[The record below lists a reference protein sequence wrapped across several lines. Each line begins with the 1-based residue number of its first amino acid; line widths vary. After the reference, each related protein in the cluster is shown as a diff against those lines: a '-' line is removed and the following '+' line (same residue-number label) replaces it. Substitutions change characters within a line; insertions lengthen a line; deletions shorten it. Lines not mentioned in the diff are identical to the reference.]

1 MNLSKNELLKMA
13 INSKPKKE
21 ILEKKSKNELI
32 EYVFGVKV
40 NECSM
45 KKINQSEKHLE
56 KCSSIP
62 LDFRENRLEKC
73 SSIPFDFRNSSY
85 IPPPQQLSSPQYN
98 LPYASPSN
106 DFQKF
111 LPTIMSSI
119 ETIKQWN
126 EQEKP
131 NALKLLEDG
140 KNIVSEWINIQR
152 PFFENKLEIV
162 EKIWTN
168 WERVDKPNMEKLLSE
183 IRDTRSVIQNVDMTL
198 VNSVNQKVTDY
209 LQVQKPN
216 IESKYN
222 ETSIQLRQFAQVTEQ
237 VRNENIKLL
246 QLLGPIEELR
256 SLFQNVT
263 SFEEFKKS
271 FEKQIQDLKTNYEQ
285 QLSLSVGN
293 ELTQIGEVSLQLSQ
307 TEQTISTLESDIIFL
322 KSVFDELKEQSE
334 KSIDSLN
341 EQNLQFKNSLQILD
355 TKISK
360 VANSVIQRDEQQWTE
375 ALSDIIFLKSV
386 FDELKEQSKKSNDS
400 LNEQNLQFKNSLQ
413 ILDTKISKVANSVIQ
428 RDDEQQWTEAFQ
440 NFLSEQRIRDDQQT
454 LQFENRMLQ
463 IENQQNLEVA
473 NVVTENQVNTT
484 PADNEFFQSM
494 IAQFRQQWTEAFQN
508 FLSEQRIRQLS
519 YDQQFEN
526 RMLQIENRQNLEA
539 ITVDGIVPEN
549 RVNTT
554 TADNEFFQSMIA
566 QFRQQWTEA
575 FQNFLSEQRIRQL
588 SYDQQSL
595 QFENRIQQLQI
606 ENRKNLEAITA
617 INEIVPLG
625 ENQQN
630 LEAITASRNDGI
642 VPLGENRVN
651 TTIADNEF
659 FQSMIDQFRQQ
670 WTEAFQNFLSE
681 QRIRQLSYD
690 QQSLQF
696 ENRIQQL
703 QIENRQNLEAITAI
717 NEIVPLGENRQ
728 NLEAITVDGIVPLGE
743 NRVNTTTADN
753 EFFQSM
759 IDEFRQQW
767 TEAFQNFLSEQRG
780 LQNDSETKIR
790 NLTRMQIS
798 NFRQLNRNI
807 ETIREE
813 LPAIALPYKSPLA
826 IESTPVK
833 NLENAIQES
842 NTQISIVSDTVSEL
856 RSDNRKMNVSLSQ
869 ISKDVDTMQRT
880 NVNLIEAAVNR
891 KLIDDQ
897 EFNREQIKSVVQQEL
912 NNSLPIKNA
921 ASTNINEIVK
931 QEILKQK
938 DLIRQI
944 VIKVVASEKK
954 NVLSQISKSPVNFRI
969 QQRFDK
975 LREENSRL
983 QNIITSISSRLES
996 VSSRLAKV
1004 EEPPGKKRK
1013 IPALVPLRP
1022 TVIVPQRQSVIV
1034 PKLPAQF

>member
-1 MNLSKNELLKMA
+1 
-13 INSKPKKE
+13 
-21 ILEKKSKNELI
+21 
-32 EYVFGVKV
+32 
-40 NECSM
+40 
-45 KKINQSEKHLE
+45 
-56 KCSSIP
+56 
-62 LDFRENRLEKC
+62 
-73 SSIPFDFRNSSY
+73 
-85 IPPPQQLSSPQYN
+85 
-98 LPYASPSN
+98 
-106 DFQKF
+106 
-111 LPTIMSSI
+111 
-119 ETIKQWN
+119 
-126 EQEKP
+126 
-131 NALKLLEDG
+131 
-140 KNIVSEWINIQR
+140 
-152 PFFENKLEIV
+152 
-162 EKIWTN
+162 
-168 WERVDKPNMEKLLSE
+168 
-183 IRDTRSVIQNVDMTL
+183 
-198 VNSVNQKVTDY
+198 
-209 LQVQKPN
+209 
-216 IESKYN
+216 
-222 ETSIQLRQFAQVTEQ
+222 
-237 VRNENIKLL
+237 
-246 QLLGPIEELR
+246 
-256 SLFQNVT
+256 
-263 SFEEFKKS
+263 
-271 FEKQIQDLKTNYEQ
+271 
-285 QLSLSVGN
+285 
-293 ELTQIGEVSLQLSQ
+293 
-307 TEQTISTLESDIIFL
+307 
-322 KSVFDELKEQSE
+322 
-334 KSIDSLN
+334 
-341 EQNLQFKNSLQILD
+341 
-355 TKISK
+355 
-360 VANSVIQRDEQQWTE
+360 
-375 ALSDIIFLKSV
+375 
-386 FDELKEQSKKSNDS
+386 
-400 LNEQNLQFKNSLQ
+400 
-413 ILDTKISKVANSVIQ
+413 
-428 RDDEQQWTEAFQ
+428 
-440 NFLSEQRIRDDQQT
+440 
-454 LQFENRMLQ
+454 MLQ

-484 PADNEFFQSM
+484 TADNEFFQSM
-494 IAQFRQQWTEAFQN
+494 INEFRQQWTEAFQN
-508 FLSEQRIRQLS
+508 FLREQS
-519 YDQQFEN
+519 
-526 RMLQIENRQNLEA
+526 
-539 ITVDGIVPEN
+539 
-549 RVNTT
+549 
-554 TADNEFFQSMIA
+554 
-566 QFRQQWTEA
+566 
-575 FQNFLSEQRIRQL
+575 IRQL

-606 ENRKNLEAITA
+606 ENRQNLEAITA
-617 INEIVPLG
+617 IRNDEIVPLG

-630 LEAITASRNDGI
+630 LEAANVVT
-642 VPLGENRVN
+642 ENRVN
-651 TTIADNEF
+651 TTTADNEF

-703 QIENRQNLEAITAI
+703 QIENQQNLEAITAI
-717 NEIVPLGENRQ
+717 RNDEIVPLG
-728 NLEAITVDGIVPLGE
+728 GE

-759 IDEFRQQW
+759 IDEFRKQW

-856 RSDNRKMNVSLSQ
+856 KSDNRKMNVSLSQ

-880 NVNLIEAAVNR
+880 NVLIEAAVNR

-912 NNSLPIKNA
+912 NNSLPIINA

-944 VIKVVASEKK
+944 VIKVVTSEKK
-954 NVLSQISKSPVNFRI
+954 NVLSQLSKSPVNFRI

-1034 PKLPAQF
+1034 PQQQSVIVPQRQSVIVPKLPAQF

>member
-1 MNLSKNELLKMA
+1 MLQIENQQNLEVA
-13 INSKPKKE
+13 
-21 ILEKKSKNELI
+21 
-32 EYVFGVKV
+32 
-40 NECSM
+40 
-45 KKINQSEKHLE
+45 
-56 KCSSIP
+56 
-62 LDFRENRLEKC
+62 
-73 SSIPFDFRNSSY
+73 
-85 IPPPQQLSSPQYN
+85 
-98 LPYASPSN
+98 
-106 DFQKF
+106 
-111 LPTIMSSI
+111 
-119 ETIKQWN
+119 
-126 EQEKP
+126 
-131 NALKLLEDG
+131 
-140 KNIVSEWINIQR
+140 
-152 PFFENKLEIV
+152 
-162 EKIWTN
+162 
-168 WERVDKPNMEKLLSE
+168 
-183 IRDTRSVIQNVDMTL
+183 NV
-198 VNSVNQKVTDY
+198 
-209 LQVQKPN
+209 
-216 IESKYN
+216 
-222 ETSIQLRQFAQVTEQ
+222 VTENQ
-237 VRNENIKLL
+237 VNTTTADNEF
-246 QLLGPIEELR
+246 
-256 SLFQNVT
+256 FQSMIN
-263 SFEEFKKS
+263 EF
-271 FEKQIQDLKTNYEQ
+271 
-285 QLSLSVGN
+285 
-293 ELTQIGEVSLQLSQ
+293 
-307 TEQTISTLESDIIFL
+307 
-322 KSVFDELKEQSE
+322 
-334 KSIDSLN
+334 
-341 EQNLQFKNSLQILD
+341 
-355 TKISK
+355 
-360 VANSVIQRDEQQWTE
+360 R
-375 ALSDIIFLKSV
+375 
-386 FDELKEQSKKSNDS
+386 
-400 LNEQNLQFKNSLQ
+400 
-413 ILDTKISKVANSVIQ
+413 
-428 RDDEQQWTEAFQ
+428 QQWTEAFQ
-440 NFLSEQRIRDDQQT
+440 NFLREQSIRQLSYDQQT

-484 PADNEFFQSM
+484 TADNEFFQSM
-494 IAQFRQQWTEAFQN
+494 INEFRQQWTEAFQN
-508 FLSEQRIRQLS
+508 FLREQS
-519 YDQQFEN
+519 
-526 RMLQIENRQNLEA
+526 
-539 ITVDGIVPEN
+539 
-549 RVNTT
+549 
-554 TADNEFFQSMIA
+554 
-566 QFRQQWTEA
+566 
-575 FQNFLSEQRIRQL
+575 IRQL

-606 ENRKNLEAITA
+606 ENRQNLEAITA
-617 INEIVPLG
+617 IRNDEIVPLG

-630 LEAITASRNDGI
+630 LEAANVVT
-642 VPLGENRVN
+642 ENRVN
-651 TTIADNEF
+651 TTTADNEF

-703 QIENRQNLEAITAI
+703 QIENQQNLEAITAI
-717 NEIVPLGENRQ
+717 RNDEIVPLG
-728 NLEAITVDGIVPLGE
+728 GE

-759 IDEFRQQW
+759 IDEFRKQW

-856 RSDNRKMNVSLSQ
+856 KSDNRKMNVSLSQ

-880 NVNLIEAAVNR
+880 NVLIEAAVNR

-912 NNSLPIKNA
+912 NNSLPIINA

-944 VIKVVASEKK
+944 VIKVVTSEKK
-954 NVLSQISKSPVNFRI
+954 NVLSQLSKSPVNFRI

-1034 PKLPAQF
+1034 PQQQSVIVPQRQSVIVPKLPAQF

>member
-360 VANSVIQRDEQQWTE
+360 VANSVIQR
-375 ALSDIIFLKSV
+375 
-386 FDELKEQSKKSNDS
+386 
-400 LNEQNLQFKNSLQ
+400 
-413 ILDTKISKVANSVIQ
+413 
-428 RDDEQQWTEAFQ
+428 DEQQWTEAFQ

>member
-62 LDFRENRLEKC
+62 IDFREKHLEKF

-85 IPPPQQLSSPQYN
+85 IPPLQQLSSPQYN

-162 EKIWTN
+162 EKIWNN

-183 IRDTRSVIQNVDMTL
+183 IRDTRSVFQNVDMTL
-198 VNSVNQKVTDY
+198 VNNVNQKVTDY

-222 ETSIQLRQFAQVTEQ
+222 EISTQLRQFAQVTEQ

-246 QLLGPIEELR
+246 QLLGPIEQLR

-263 SFEEFKKS
+263 SFEEFKKN
-271 FEKQIQDLKTNYEQ
+271 FEKQIQDLKINYEQ
-285 QLSLSVGN
+285 QLSLSFGN

-322 KSVFDELKEQSE
+322 KSVFDKLKQE
-334 KSIDSLN
+334 
-341 EQNLQFKNSLQILD
+341 
-355 TKISK
+355 
-360 VANSVIQRDEQQWTE
+360 
-375 ALSDIIFLKSV
+375 
-386 FDELKEQSKKSNDS
+386 SNDS
-400 LNEQNLQFKNSLQ
+400 LNEQNLQFKNNLQ
-413 ILDTKISKVANSVIQ
+413 ILDRKISEVAESVLQ
-428 RDDEQQWTEAFQ
+428 RDSTFEQA
-440 NFLSEQRIRDDQQT
+440 
-454 LQFENRMLQ
+454 
-463 IENQQNLEVA
+463 
-473 NVVTENQVNTT
+473 
-484 PADNEFFQSM
+484 
-494 IAQFRQQWTEAFQN
+494 RQQWTEAFQN
-508 FLSEQRIRQLS
+508 FLSEQRIRELS
-519 YDQQFEN
+519 YDQQSEEFKNRIQQLQNEN
-526 RMLQIENRQNLEA
+526 RAQNQQNLEA
-539 ITVDGIVPEN
+539 ITSQNKRNLEAITANVVTEN

-554 TADNEFFQSMIA
+554 TADNEFFQNMIRE
-566 QFRQQWTEA
+566 FRQQWTEA
-575 FQNFLSEQRIRQL
+575 FQNFLTEQRKREL

-595 QFENRIQQLQI
+595 QFENRIEQLQI
-606 ENRKNLEAITA
+606 ENKRNLEAITA
-617 INEIVPLG
+617 NVV
-625 ENQQN
+625 
-630 LEAITASRNDGI
+630 T
-642 VPLGENRVN
+642 
-651 TTIADNEF
+651 
-659 FQSMIDQFRQQ
+659 
-670 WTEAFQNFLSE
+670 
-681 QRIRQLSYD
+681 
-690 QQSLQF
+690 
-696 ENRIQQL
+696 
-703 QIENRQNLEAITAI
+703 
-717 NEIVPLGENRQ
+717 
-728 NLEAITVDGIVPLGE
+728 E

-753 EFFQSM
+753 EFFQNM
-759 IDEFRQQW
+759 IREFRQQW
-767 TEAFQNFLSEQRG
+767 TEAFQNFLTEQRE
-780 LQNDSETKIR
+780 LQNDSENKIR
-790 NLTRMQIS
+790 NLTQMQVS
-798 NFRQLNRNI
+798 KFRQLERNI
-807 ETIREE
+807 ETIRED
-813 LPAIALPYKSPLA
+813 LPIALPYKSPLA

-856 RSDNRKMNVSLSQ
+856 RSDNRKMNVSLTQ
-869 ISKDVDTMQRT
+869 ISKDVDSMQRT

-912 NNSLPIKNA
+912 NKSLPIKNA
-921 ASTNINEIVK
+921 ASTNINENVK

-944 VIKVVASEKK
+944 VIQVVTSEKK
-954 NVLSQISKSPVNFRI
+954 NVLSQLSKSPVNFRI

-996 VSSRLAKV
+996 VSSRLTKI

-1013 IPALVPLRP
+1013 IPAIVPQRP
-1022 TVIVPQRQSVIV
+1022 SVIVPQRQSVIV